1 MQQGNGVIS
10 ENDLM
15 MRLVQAKKIMNK
27 VDNGDYQTGNV
38 NEDVLRSSP
47 EELGANQM
55 INQPMIPQQRSQQRS
70 QQRPQQRPQQMGEY
84 DMSGYNMA
92 GYNMGEYD
100 MMGMMEES
108 RPAPTR
114 PVSSNVLDVNR
125 IQNTKLPE
133 NIKKLMI
140 ERPIQQPQQ
149 ISLADSLDINF
160 VNKARKLM
168 EQEGVGPSKSKTS
181 SRPQQTQ
188 VIHAKQDVNE
198 IITALT
204 PIIENTI
211 RKIMDEKL
219 NQLLTAQKTTSI
231 NENLVVKV
239 GDSVFSG
246 KITKVNKAK

>member
-1 MQQGNGVIS
+1 MQQGNGSIS

-27 VDNGDYQTGNV
+27 VDNGDYETGHV
-38 NEDVLRSSP
+38 NEQTLRSSP

-55 INQPMIPQQRSQQRS
+55 MAQQMSQQMTQQRHM
-70 QQRPQQRPQQMGEY
+70 PQQMGGY
-84 DMSGYNMA
+84 D
-92 GYNMGEYD
+92 
-100 MMGMMEES
+100 MMEES
-108 RPAPTR
+108 RPSPTR
-114 PVSSNVLDVNR
+114 PVNSNNLDVNR
-125 IQNTKLPE
+125 IKNTKLPE

-140 ERPIQQPQQ
+140 EHPIQQPQQ

-168 EQEGVGPSKSKTS
+168 EQEGVNVNKSKGSS
-181 SRPQQTQ
+181 SRTQQTQ
-188 VIHAKQDVNE
+188 VIHSKQDVNE
-198 IITALT
+198 IINALT

>member
-27 VDNGDYQTGNV
+27 VDNGDYETGNV
-38 NEDVLRSSP
+38 NENILKSSP

-55 INQPMIPQQRSQQRS
+55 MHQPMIPQQRMM
-70 QQRPQQRPQQMGEY
+70 PQQIG
-84 DMSGYNMA
+84 G
-92 GYNMGEYD
+92 YD

-108 RPAPTR
+108 RSTPTK

-140 ERPIQQPQQ
+140 EHPIQQPQQ

-168 EQEGVGPSKSKTS
+168 EQEGVGPNKSKTPQ
-181 SRPQQTQ
+181 RPQQTQ
-188 VIHAKQDVNE
+188 VIHTKQDVNE
-198 IITALT
+198 IVSALT

>member
-1 MQQGNGVIS
+1 MQQGNGAIT

-27 VDNGDYQTGNV
+27 VDNGDYETGQI
-38 NEDVLRSSP
+38 NEQVLRSSP
-47 EELGANQM
+47 EDLDSSQ
-55 INQPMIPQQRSQQRS
+55 QMIPQRMAPQRMM
-70 QQRPQQRPQQMGEY
+70 PQPMDYQMGGY
-84 DMSGYNMA
+84 DFP
-92 GYNMGEYD
+92 
-100 MMGMMEES
+100 MMEEV

-114 PVSSNVLDVNR
+114 PVSSNTLDINR
-125 IQNTKLPE
+125 IHNTKLPE
-133 NIKKLMI
+133 HIKKLMI
-140 ERPIQQPQQ
+140 EHPIQQPQQ

-168 EQEGVGPSKSKTS
+168 EQEGVGPSKPKTTQ
-181 SRPQQTQ
+181 RPQQTQ
-188 VIHAKQDVNE
+188 IVHSKQDVNE
-198 IITALT
+198 IVTALT

-231 NENLVVKV
+231 NESLVVKV

-246 KITKVNKAK
+246 KITKVNRAK

>member
-1 MQQGNGVIS
+1 MQQGNGSIS

-27 VDNGDYQTGNV
+27 VDNGDYETGHV
-38 NEDVLRSSP
+38 NEEVLRSSP
-47 EELGANQM
+47 EDLGANQM
-55 INQPMIPQQRSQQRS
+55 MTQQRQMPQQRYM
-70 QQRPQQRPQQMGEY
+70 PQQMSQQMGGY
-84 DMSGYNMA
+84 D
-92 GYNMGEYD
+92 
-100 MMGMMEES
+100 MMEES
-108 RPAPTR
+108 RPSPTR
-114 PVSSNVLDVNR
+114 PVSSNNLDVNR
-125 IQNTKLPE
+125 IKNTKLPE

-140 ERPIQQPQQ
+140 EHPIQQPQQ

-168 EQEGVGPSKSKTS
+168 EQEGVNINKSKGSS
-181 SRPQQTQ
+181 SRTQQTQ
-188 VIHAKQDVNE
+188 VIHSKQDVNE
-198 IITALT
+198 IINALT

>member
-27 VDNGDYQTGNV
+27 VDNGDYETGNV
-38 NEDVLRSSP
+38 NEQILRSSP
-47 EELGANQM
+47 EELVGNTNGIPMNAY
-55 INQPMIPQQRSQQRS
+55 NQPQMMPQQRQM
-70 QQRPQQRPQQMGEY
+70 PQQMGGY
-84 DMSGYNMA
+84 DMNGGY
-92 GYNMGEYD
+92 
-100 MMGMMEES
+100 GMMEES

-114 PVSSNVLDVNR
+114 PVSSNVVDVNR

-140 ERPIQQPQQ
+140 EHPIQQPQQ

-168 EQEGVGPSKSKTS
+168 EQEGVAPTKSKNT

-188 VIHAKQDVNE
+188 VIHTKQDVNE

-219 NQLLTAQKTTSI
+219 NQILTAQKTTSI

>member
-27 VDNGDYQTGNV
+27 VDNGDYETGNV
-38 NEDVLRSSP
+38 NEQVLRSAP
-47 EELGANQM
+47 EELASIGM
-55 INQPMIPQQRSQQRS
+55 GMNQPMMPQQRMV
-70 QQRPQQRPQQMGEY
+70 PQQRHMPQQMG
-84 DMSGYNMA
+84 G
-92 GYNMGEYD
+92 YD

-140 ERPIQQPQQ
+140 EHPIQQPQQ

-188 VIHAKQDVNE
+188 VIHSKQDVNE

>member
-27 VDNGDYQTGNV
+27 VDNGDYETGHV
-38 NEDVLRSSP
+38 NEQTLRSSP

-55 INQPMIPQQRSQQRS
+55 MSQQMTQQRHMPQQRQMS
-70 QQRPQQRPQQMGEY
+70 QQMGGY
-84 DMSGYNMA
+84 DMNGGY
-92 GYNMGEYD
+92 D
-100 MMGMMEES
+100 MMEES
-108 RPAPTR
+108 RPSPTR
-114 PVSSNVLDVNR
+114 PVNSNNLDVNR
-125 IQNTKLPE
+125 IKNTKLPE

-140 ERPIQQPQQ
+140 EHPIQQPQQ

-168 EQEGVGPSKSKTS
+168 EQEGVNVKSKGSS
-181 SRPQQTQ
+181 SRTQQTQ
-188 VIHAKQDVNE
+188 VIHSKQDVNE
-198 IITALT
+198 IINALT